1 MELKKKSY
9 IIGFFNQNKINPLI
23 YVLRSFNRW
32 RMERNRC
39 QFKWLRGP
47 KKRGRNWGNFPI
59 CLFYKYGMTKDEL
72 YYTTEKQKLLR
83 ASIWSHHDSYYLLDT
98 DKIEEDLMFLAET
111 EISDAKLPIMHFP
124 LPVSELLPALL
135 FWHKFHSNSLKQ
147 KHSTKAYENTTSCNR
162 DGFGR
167 RLQFQGR

>member
-1 MELKKKSY
+1 MARQKTNFITRPK
-9 IIGFFNQNKINPLI
+9 N
-23 YVLRSFNRW
+23 RS
-32 RMERNRC
+32 
-39 QFKWLRGP
+39 K
-47 KKRGRNWGNFPI
+47 
-59 CLFYKYGMTKDEL
+59 
-72 YYTTEKQKLLR
+72 R

-111 EISDAKLPIMHFP
+111 EISDTKLPIMHFP

-135 FWHKFHSNSLKQ
+135 FWHRFHSNSLKQ